1 MKMMGERIIPAPR
14 ERVWAALNDP
24 EVLRQAIPGCQ
35 EMTKHSPTEFEAKV
49 VAKVG
54 PVKANFVGNV
64 RLSELNPPES
74 YVISG
79 EGKGGVAGFAKGGS
93 SVRLDEQDGATRLT
107 YDVDAQVGG
116 KLAQIGSRLIDSTA
130 RKMADDF
137 FSRFASIVAGAEP
150 VAGEQVTLEPKP
162 APKRA
167 ARKTPA
173 KAPAKPGA
181 PRPRKAAAGKVTARG
196 RPQLETDAI
205 AARETSI
212 PPAVAGRSS
221 VPPPAP
227 AAERPHVSRPV
238 PQSSGV
244 SSSTLWWMG
253 GAALVALII
262 FAYLLS

>member
-1 MKMMGERIIPAPR
+1 MKMVGEQIIAAPR

-35 EMTKHSPTEFEAKV
+35 EMTKHSPTQFEAKV

-54 PVKANFVGNV
+54 PVKANFAGNV
-64 RLSELNPPES
+64 MLSDLNPPES

-79 EGKGGVAGFAKGGS
+79 EGKGGAAGFAKGGA

-150 VAGEQVTLEPKP
+150 VAGEQVTLHPEP

-167 ARKTPA
+167 ARKTAA

-181 PRPRKAAAGKVTARG
+181 PRPRKTTAGKAAARGK
-196 RPQLETDAI
+196 PQLATDTI

-212 PPAVAGRSS
+212 PPPVAGRSS
-221 VPPPAP
+221 VPPPTP

-238 PQSSGV
+238 TQASGM
-244 SSSTLWWMG
+244 SSSTLWWIA
-253 GAALVALII
+253 GAVVVIVII
-262 FAYLLS
+262 YLASR

>member
-1 MKMMGERIIPAPR
+1 MKMVGEQIIPAPR
-14 ERVWAALNDP
+14 ERVWAGLNDP

-54 PVKANFVGNV
+54 PVKANFTGNV
-64 RLSELNPPES
+64 MLSDLNPPES

-79 EGKGGVAGFAKGGS
+79 EGKGGAAGFAKGGA
-93 SVRLDEQDGATRLT
+93 SVRLDEQDGATRLA

-150 VAGEQVTLEPKP
+150 VAGEQVTVESKP

-167 ARKTPA
+167 ARKTAA
-173 KAPAKPGA
+173 KAAAKSGA
-181 PRPRKAAAGKVTARG
+181 PRPRKAAAGKAAARG
-196 RPQLETDAI
+196 KAQLETDAI

-212 PPAVAGRSS
+212 PPPVAGPSS
-221 VPPPAP
+221 VPPPPP

-238 PQSSGV
+238 AQTSGM
-244 SSSTLWWMG
+244 SSSTLWWIA
-253 GAALVALII
+253 GAVVVVIVILY
-262 FAYLLS
+262 FWS